1 MRQSFTAVPSLA
13 RKWRACLDQV
23 EDSDDYFKHLSV
35 HVGAQK
41 TEQWTRDEQ
50 RMQANR
56 SANVEVMDE
65 FDVREEKGDS
75 PSYCVLIL
83 IPIHMNSA
91 GESTNAAT
99 AC

>member
-1 MRQSFTAVPSLA
+1 MRQSTTVPSLA
-13 RKWRACLDQV
+13 RKWKACLDQV

-65 FDVREEKGDS
+65 YDVREEKGDS
-75 PSYCVLIL
+75 FCFYLFYPNV
-83 IPIHMNSA
+83 IPQNST
-91 GESTNAAT
+91 GEGTNAAA